1 MILSDSEEMLVI
13 IAGAAILM
21 AIIGNVVKDYRK
33 MTREARR
40 KIAQQERDEAYIR
53 ALKKTIDE
61 KNASIQK
68 ALKKKQQQ

>member
-40 KIAQQERDEAYIR
+40 KIPQQERDEAYIR

-61 KNASIQK
+61 KNASLQK

>member
-40 KIAQQERDEAYIR
+40 KIAQQERDEAYVR

-61 KNASIQK
+61 KNASLQK

>member
-61 KNASIQK
+61 KNASLQK